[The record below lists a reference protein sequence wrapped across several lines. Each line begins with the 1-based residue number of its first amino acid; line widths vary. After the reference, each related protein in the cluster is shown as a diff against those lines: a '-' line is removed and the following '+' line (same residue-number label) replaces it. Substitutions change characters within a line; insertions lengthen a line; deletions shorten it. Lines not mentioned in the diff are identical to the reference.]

1 MAPEDECMRE
11 MFVETPWEHSG
22 RWRCRC
28 RSCRSSTAT
37 TRPARRSRTGTTG
50 SRRDTSSDAR
60 SPWSLTV
67 SDHQRTDHTRKGI
80 NMESSGASVPK
91 QVIVMR
97 RDLGMRRGK
106 EIAQGSHAS
115 MIWLALRIRQPGY
128 TFTEAERRWLDGT
141 FTKVCVRVDSE
152 EELLAVVQRAQEAGV
167 LVYLCVDAGMTEF
180 HGVPTPTCC
189 AVGPDFP
196 ERIDPITGQL
206 KVL

>member
-1 MAPEDECMRE
+1 MEPIQ
-11 MFVETPWEHSG
+11 W
-22 RWRCRC
+22 
-28 RSCRSSTAT
+28 
-37 TRPARRSRTGTTG
+37 
-50 SRRDTSSDAR
+50 
-60 SPWSLTV
+60 
-67 SDHQRTDHTRKGI
+67 GI
-80 NMESSGASVPK
+80 PN

-128 TFTEAERRWLDGT
+128 SFKEAERQWLDGS

-152 EELLAVVQRAQEAGV
+152 EELMGVVQKAHQAGV
-167 LVYLCVDAGMTEF
+167 MAYVCVDAGRTEF

-196 ERIDPITGQL
+196 DRVDPITGHL
-206 KVL
+206 KLL